1 MADKRLIPPGIKD
14 LNTETLNEL
23 IERLGTLDLTPL
35 LVYIIDHVDAS
46 ALPHLAWQF
55 HIEGWELAQTEQEKR
70 NLIKKA
76 IELHRY
82 KGTKWSV
89 INALSAAGYDVDLKE
104 WFEYQG
110 NPYRFKAYVSNKP
123 IQSDK
128 DYQALKAVID
138 EYKNE
143 RSWLDSVGTMHRHTG
158 TFKAGATVWNGKRY
172 MIGINSPTFN
182 VKSQQIYCGYA
193 FRMGIYTTI
202 GVQNG

>member
-35 LVYIIDHVDAS
+35 LVYIIDHVDSS

-55 HIEGWELAQTEQEKR
+55 HIEGWDIAKTEQDKR
-70 NLIKKA
+70 NLIKRA

-82 KGTKWSV
+82 KGTKWAV
-89 INALSAAGYDVDLKE
+89 INALSAAGYEADLKE

-110 NPYRFKAYVSNKP
+110 NPYRFKAYLLNKP

-128 DYQALKAVID
+128 EYQALKAVID

-182 VKSQQIYCGYA
+182 VKSQQIYGGYA
-193 FRMGIYTTI
+193 FRMGIYTAI

>member
-14 LNTETLNEL
+14 LNTEVFNEL
-23 IERLGTLDLTPL
+23 IDRLGTLDLTPL
-35 LVYIIDHVDAS
+35 LIYIIDDVDSS
-46 ALPHLAWQF
+46 ALPHLAHQF

-82 KGTKWSV
+82 KGTKWAV
-89 INALSAAGYDVDLKE
+89 INALSAAGYEADLKE

-110 NPYRFKAYVSNKP
+110 NPYRFKAYLLNKP

-128 DYQALKAVID
+128 EYQALKAVID

-158 TFKAGATVWNGKRY
+158 TLKTGATVWNGKRY

-182 VKSQQIYCGYA
+182 VKSQLLYCGYA
-193 FRMGIYTTI
+193 LRMGIYTAI